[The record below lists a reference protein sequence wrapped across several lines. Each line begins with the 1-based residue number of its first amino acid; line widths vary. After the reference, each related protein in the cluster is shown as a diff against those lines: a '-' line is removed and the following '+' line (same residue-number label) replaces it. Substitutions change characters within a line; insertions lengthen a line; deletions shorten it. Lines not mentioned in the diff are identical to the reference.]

1 MQTYT
6 RVLLLLVVLVLVVL
20 VFSRLVCDSNGFHPA
35 LYTKAIVH
43 YMGRSDRRKASS
55 ITREQ
60 KELVYP
66 NMLQSRLATTEA

>member
-43 YMGRSDRRKASS
+43 YGSFGPPKSFLDHQRAKRAS
-55 ITREQ
+55 I
-60 KELVYP
+60 P
-66 NMLQSRLATTEA
+66 